1 MVRWSLKSRVVA
13 STVVVVLLL
22 AVLLILVAR
31 HYVFANLKD
40 SLQAQ
45 QDAQVKL
52 VAEQLDDKFEVRV
65 LILHR
70 LAEQLAPLLDRDPAA
85 LKRVTEQAAPIPEL
99 FDWVFLAW
107 ADGKRAFDTRPI
119 DQNPDVSDRRYFQ
132 DILRGASVVISEP
145 VITKVTGAPGVAMAV
160 PVRWADGRVRAV
172 LVGGLYLQREN
183 FLKALSRSRIGIT
196 GAYCLVS
203 SGQSPRYVIHAD
215 PAKVL
220 QPAAS
225 GHESCGTDKAI
236 SIWEFAWPT
245 RPIVARHRLE
255 TAGWQL
261 VATLPA
267 REAFSPI
274 IRARLKILTMVG
286 AALAIAG
293 LLMWQ
298 VARRLLA
305 PLENL
310 ERAVRESA
318 TDLPARAALPTSR
331 ADEIGALAR
340 TFSSVMC
347 QLAERTSALLKARKL
362 AEEREARIHAIA
374 NHIPDLV
381 AYLDM
386 DERYV
391 FVNQAYE
398 QRFGM
403 SAGEIIGLTPRDL
416 WGEDHYANAIRPHLK
431 LALSGEL
438 VTFDAEHPYENP
450 PLYFKVTYQPAWSG
464 TVDTVVGVHVFARD
478 ITVERQKMRE
488 LEQKTVSDYLTGL
501 LNRKGFDR
509 RLESAMALSETSGR
523 IMTLLLVDLDNFKLV
538 NDTYGHPIGDKLLN
552 VLATR
557 LRCCVRESDAVA
569 RIGGDEFAV
578 ILEEVSGL
586 HAVERVADA
595 IIAATSV
602 PCIIDDQQ
610 ITCRTSVGGALHKP
624 GNGNTRNEL
633 FLKADTALY
642 AAKHAGKGRFVV
654 FDKSRR
660 ISSDSNSRTSAD

>member
-22 AVLLILVAR
+22 AVLLLLVAR

-52 VAEQLDDKFEVRV
+52 VAEQLDDKFQVRAV
-65 LILHR
+65 ILSR
-70 LAEQLAPLLDRDPAA
+70 LAEQLAPLLDRGPEE
-85 LKRVTEQAAPIPEL
+85 LKRVAEQAVPIPEL
-99 FDWVFLAW
+99 FDWVFLARP
-107 ADGKRAFDTRPI
+107 DGKRAFDTRPI
-119 DQNPDVSDRRYFQ
+119 DQNPDVSDRGYFR

-145 VITKVTGAPGVAMAV
+145 VITKVTGAPGIAMAV
-160 PVRWADGRVRAV
+160 PVRSADGRVRAV
-172 LVGGLYLQREN
+172 LVGSLDFQREN
-183 FLKALSRSRIGIT
+183 FLLALSRSRIGIT
-196 GAYCLVS
+196 GTYCLVS
-203 SGQSPRYVIHAD
+203 SGQFPRYIVHTD

-220 QPAAS
+220 QPADS
-225 GHESCGTDKAI
+225 VGESCGTDKAG

-245 RPIVARHRLE
+245 QPIVARHRLE

-267 REAFSPI
+267 REAYSPI
-274 IRARLKILTMVG
+274 TRARLKILTMAG

-310 ERAVRESA
+310 ERAVQESA
-318 TDLPARAALPTSR
+318 TDLSACATLPTSR

-340 TFSSVMC
+340 TFSSVMGK
-347 QLAERTSALLKARKL
+347 LAERTSALLKARKL

-391 FVNQAYE
+391 FINQAYE

-403 SAGEIIGLTPRDL
+403 SASEIIGLTPKDL
-416 WGEDHYANAIRPHLK
+416 WGEDHYAKAIRPHLK

-450 PLYFKVTYQPAWSG
+450 PAFLRSLISLPG
-464 TVDTVVGVHVFARD
+464 VGRL
-478 ITVERQKMRE
+478 TPS
-488 LEQKTVSDYLTGL
+488 LECMCSP
-501 LNRKGFDR
+501 
-509 RLESAMALSETSGR
+509 ETQR
-523 IMTLLLVDLDNFKLV
+523 
-538 NDTYGHPIGDKLLN
+538 
-552 VLATR
+552 
-557 LRCCVRESDAVA
+557 
-569 RIGGDEFAV
+569 
-578 ILEEVSGL
+578 
-586 HAVERVADA
+586 
-595 IIAATSV
+595 
-602 PCIIDDQQ
+602 
-610 ITCRTSVGGALHKP
+610 
-624 GNGNTRNEL
+624 
-633 FLKADTALY
+633 
-642 AAKHAGKGRFVV
+642 
-654 FDKSRR
+654 
-660 ISSDSNSRTSAD
+660 